1 MIDNYDSFTYNIV
14 QYCRELGAD
23 LKIIRNDE
31 MSIEEIEKLSPEKII
46 ISPGPA
52 SPDEAGITLS
62 VIKYFAD
69 KLPILGICLGHQSIA
84 QAFGAGVIRAKNMMH
99 GKTSQVEIDVDT
111 IVFDGLPKEFRA
123 TRYHSLSVNKENI
136 PDNIIITSHSK
147 DDHEIMSLEI
157 KDKPI
162 YGVQFHPEV
171 THTEYGKEILANFV
185 FKVAKASPSTSSE
198 IIISGRPD

>member
-1 MIDNYDSFTYNIV
+1 MILMIDNYDSFTYNVV
-14 QYCRELGAD
+14 QYCLELGAN
-23 LKIIRNDE
+23 LEVIRNDE
-31 MSIEEIEKLSPEKII
+31 LTLTQIKELNPQKII

-52 SPDEAGITLS
+52 TPNEAGVTLE
-62 VIKYFAD
+62 VIKEFAD
-69 KLPILGICLGHQSIA
+69 TTPIFGICLGHQSIA
-84 QAFGAGVIRAKNMMH
+84 QAFGGEVIRAKKMMH

-162 YGVQFHPEV
+162 YGVQFHPESIMS
-171 THTEYGKEILANFV
+171 EYGHKILDNFL
-185 FKVAKASPSTSSE
+185 KL
-198 IIISGRPD
+198 